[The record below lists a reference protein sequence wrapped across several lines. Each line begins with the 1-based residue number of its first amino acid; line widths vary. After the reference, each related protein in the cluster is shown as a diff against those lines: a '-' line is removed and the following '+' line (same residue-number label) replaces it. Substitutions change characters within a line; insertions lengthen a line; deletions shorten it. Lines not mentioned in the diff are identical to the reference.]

1 MKSITSFIVE
11 IEQPIKDKIQT
22 PSGIEL
28 FIDTRFNEFQY
39 RTTRGKVIAVPSVLN
54 NKRNT
59 TDPSSN
65 SLPKP
70 GDTLYF
76 HHLVVMDKTQA
87 LVGVDN
93 YYMVKY
99 DPVHTLNNQTIAY
112 KDQITGEVI
121 PLFGW
126 CLLSPAPNEEQEEG
140 IIKIVKIKEEPETL
154 GVVAKMC
161 NELKDV
167 NLKIGDVVGFARGMD
182 YRVDIDG
189 VELYRTRIQDLLYVK
204 EEHRV

>member
-22 PSGIEL
+22 SSGVEL

-39 RTTRGKVIAVPSVLN
+39 RTTSGKIIAVPSILS
-54 NKRNT
+54 NKRND
-59 TDPSSN
+59 TDQHGASFV
-65 SLPKP
+65 KP

-93 YYMVKY
+93 HFMVKY
-99 DPVHTLNNQTIAY
+99 DPVHTLNNQAIAY
-112 KDQITGEVI
+112 KDQDTGEII

-126 CLLSPAPNEEQEEG
+126 CLLSPAPKEEPEEG
-140 IIKIVKIKEEPETL
+140 VIKIVKIKEEPETL

-161 NELKDV
+161 DELKDV
-167 NLKIGDVVGFARGMD
+167 NLKIGDVVGFAKGMD
-182 YRVDIDG
+182 YRIDIDG

-204 EEHRV
+204 EKS